1 MTQLTALRF
10 PDTLVTTAS
19 VSQELFFFD
28 RIDFYQSTE
37 SEIGDNLDP
46 LADLK
51 LCVGYPPAPL
61 GDDLERFR
69 MLLSELKGHEGE
81 FYSGVLSSLT
91 LDYLGNRDGEKTW
104 ELISSLQRQGKTV
117 QDKKARNREEVLWQA
132 RLLLKLAEVI
142 KREEEAMEV
151 SMASVADQE
160 RDLFSQLKDG
170 DINDLDEPLAVKP
183 ATATR
188 PSGRTGPLLKAW
200 GQLFLADRQP
210 HGILTANNAEAAL
223 TILDVEES
231 LAGQAPECAAKL
243 ILPSPLMMDG
253 FSGERE
259 DFRSGAAGI
268 LNDFAGLLGDLS
280 EKGLDEETARKLDQA
295 AEQWNR
301 QVEESGLAA
310 EKPGFFLEIYF
321 CRNSPARLLAHLCKA
336 TDISL
341 PVSTPNY
348 GLIAL
353 TTSAQ

>member
-1 MTQLTALRF
+1 MTNLTALCF

-37 SEIGDNLDP
+37 SESDDNLDP

-51 LCVGYPPAPL
+51 LCAGYPPAPL

-69 MLLSELKGHEGE
+69 MLLSELKGNEGE
-81 FYSGVLSSLT
+81 FYSGVLSSMT

-104 ELISSLQRQGKTV
+104 ELISSLQRQGKTGK
-117 QDKKARNREEVLWQA
+117 DKKARNREEILWQA
-132 RLLLKLAEVI
+132 RLLLKLAEI
-142 KREEEAMEV
+142 IQREEEAMEI

-160 RDLFSQLKDG
+160 RDLFRQLKDG
-170 DINDLDEPLAVKP
+170 DINDPDEPLAVKP
-183 ATATR
+183 ATVAR

-210 HGILTANNAEAAL
+210 HGILTTNNAEVAL

-231 LAGQAPECAAKL
+231 LAGQAPKRAVKL

-253 FSGERE
+253 FSGKRE
-259 DFRSGAAGI
+259 DFRSGATDI
-268 LNDFAGLLGDLS
+268 LNDFAGLLGDLT
-280 EKGLDEETARKLDQA
+280 EKGMDEATGRKLDQA

-301 QVEESGLAA
+301 QMEESGLTA
-310 EKPGFFLEIYF
+310 EQPGFFLEIYF

-336 TDISL
+336 TD
-341 PVSTPNY
+341 VSPLVSGPNH
-348 GLIAL
+348 GIIAL
-353 TTSAQ
+353 TTSA

>member
-28 RIDFYQSTE
+28 RIDFFQPTE
-37 SEIGDNLDP
+37 SEIGDNPDP

-69 MLLSELKGHEGE
+69 MLLSELKGNEGE
-81 FYSGVLSSLT
+81 FYSGVLSSIT
-91 LDYLGNRDGEKTW
+91 LDYLGNRGGEKTW
-104 ELISSLQRQGKTV
+104 ELISSLQRQGKTGK
-117 QDKKARNREEVLWQA
+117 DKKARNREEILWQA
-132 RLLLKLAEVI
+132 RLLLKLSEVI
-142 KREEEAMEV
+142 QREEEAMEI
-151 SMASVADQE
+151 SMASVADLE
-160 RDLFSQLKDG
+160 RNLFRQLKDG
-170 DINDLDEPLAVKP
+170 DVNDQDESLAVKP
-183 ATATR
+183 VTTAR
-188 PSGRTGPLLKAW
+188 PFGRIGPLLKAW

-210 HGILTANNAEAAL
+210 HGILTTNNAEAAL

-231 LAGQAPECAAKL
+231 LAGQAPKRAAKL
-243 ILPSPLMMDG
+243 VLPSPLIMDG
-253 FSGERE
+253 FFGKRE
-259 DFRSGAAGI
+259 DFRRAVAGI

-280 EKGLDEETARKLDQA
+280 EKGLDEETSRKLDQA
-295 AEQWNR
+295 AEEWNR
-301 QVEESGLAA
+301 QVEETGLTAGQ
-310 EKPGFFLEIYF
+310 PGFFLEIYF

-341 PVSTPNY
+341 PVSTPNH
-348 GLIAL
+348 GIIAL